1 MKSILFLLFSVY
13 AIASSFETRYYGG
26 YVEVGKN
33 SGYYNGF
40 LLKNSSED
48 ETLNFEFGL
57 KHVDIADMN
66 YKQNETFISLENE
79 ITYDSKLRF
88 SYLNIDED
96 TYGGNL
102 YALSYTN
109 EFDDGLELSGGGA
122 ILDYKLHEA
131 YQGEIGAKNFFSNSP
146 FYYKTQ
152 YIITLVKD
160 TDKNRYYNALDLEV
174 GFIYAKYKGM
184 VSTFL
189 GEKRYAIQDQDCF
202 SWNMGNLHKNG
213 FRASLIYQI
222 TVKTLLKADYLHN
235 EMKDINDNTS
245 DLNVINFALSHRF

>member
-1 MKSILFLLFSVY
+1 MKSVLLLLFSVY
-13 AIASSFETRYYGG
+13 ALASSFETRYYSG
-26 YVEVGKN
+26 YVEVGEN
-33 SGYYNGF
+33 SGYYSGF
-40 LLKNSSED
+40 IFKDGSED
-48 ETLNFEFGL
+48 ETLSFEFGL
-57 KHVDIADMN
+57 KHVDISEMD

-88 SYLNIDED
+88 SYLNIDEE

-109 EFDDGLELSGGGA
+109 ESDNGLELSGGGA

-131 YQGEIGAKNFFSNSP
+131 YQAEVSAKNFFEDSP
-146 FYYKTQ
+146 FYYRTQ
-152 YIITLVKD
+152 YMMTLVKD
-160 TDKNRYYNALDLEV
+160 TNEDKYYNALDLEL
-174 GFIYAKYKGM
+174 GFIYSKYKGM

-213 FRASLIYQI
+213 FRASFVYQI
-222 TVKTLLKADYLHN
+222 TVKTLLKTDFLHN
-235 EMKDINDNTS
+235 EMEDINNKTN
-245 DLNVINFALSHRF
+245 DLNVINFALAHRF